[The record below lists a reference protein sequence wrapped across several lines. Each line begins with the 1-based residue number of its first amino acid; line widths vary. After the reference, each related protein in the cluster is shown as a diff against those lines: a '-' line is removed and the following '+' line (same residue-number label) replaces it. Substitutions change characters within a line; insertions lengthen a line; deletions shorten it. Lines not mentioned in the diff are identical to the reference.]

1 MQLWIWRVKHRY
13 VFKKIEVQGFKSFA
27 NKLLFE
33 FDNGI
38 TGIVGPNGSGKSNIA
53 DAVRWVLGEQSAKQL
68 RGSKMEDIIFAGTET
83 RKPVSFASVS
93 LTIDNSDKK
102 LDIDYSEVTVTRRVF
117 RSGESEYLLNGNTCR
132 LKDINELFYDT
143 GIGKEGYSI
152 IGQGQIDK
160 ILSGKAEER
169 RELFDEAAGIVKF
182 KKRKNETQ
190 KSLDN
195 ESQNLIRI
203 NDILAELEK
212 QVGPLARQSDKAKEY
227 LRLKEYLKKY
237 EVNLFLLEESS
248 TKGEL
253 TEVTGNLDIVN
264 EELEKAGNRLEEIK
278 SVYDEKDNEV
288 SELTAR
294 IDELT
299 AKKNQAEIDKNR
311 LESQIEI
318 LKEQINSANMNDSHL
333 ADRLKEINDQIAER
347 NEEKQKLLKQKF
359 DISSEVDDIFARQN
373 EIDREVDALRKE
385 TDGLSNEIENRKNSI
400 FDNLNKKGTIKASIQ
415 RYESMQEQVN
425 IRKAEL
431 TGKLI
436 NFKTDESE
444 FDVSIKDAK
453 DKLDSVNK
461 EIDGLVSE
469 NNRLMA
475 LSDENKEERNTKKQ
489 KLQAAKEQNMRSQ
502 TKLESLKNIAERY
515 DGYGNSIRKVMEC
528 KEQNSG
534 ILGVVADIV
543 KTEKKYEIAIE
554 TALGG
559 TIQNIV
565 TDNEET
571 AKKMIAYLKK
581 NQYGRATFLPLSA
594 VSGKNN
600 RRDNLER
607 ESGFIGYANELVKV
621 DLQYKGLADYLLG
634 RCVVVDNIDNA
645 LHLNKA
651 HGYSLKIVTLEGEL
665 LNPGGSMTGGAFRN
679 SSNLLGRRR
688 EIEELEKVVSST
700 EKVIFSL
707 SADIDRLGGL
717 INEATDKIAKN
728 TEIIQ
733 NKKLAKNTL
742 EINYN
747 QLADK
752 KNEIQSV
759 YENNKREEKEIESQ
773 LKDIRAELESSN
785 KELEKIENDNELN
798 TKEISDATERLN
810 DLKNKLE
817 EKNKIAESI
826 HIEYSQIAQKSQFA
840 EESVKRILREINR
853 LKDGISDLEDSK
865 EESQTEIAVR
875 SSQIEEI
882 TDTIKTAT
890 AEIESYSSELT
901 DLKSRKEEGQ
911 ATLKGFFKTRE
922 ECQNN
927 LVTLEKE
934 QFRLSQNKE
943 KLENNRDSKIEYMW
957 NEYELTLSEA
967 TQLKDD
973 ELSDAS
979 EIKKIVTDTKNEI
992 RKLGDVN
999 VNAIEDYKEVAER
1012 YEFLK
1017 NQHDDLVSARDKL
1030 ITVIEE
1036 LDKNMREQ
1044 FTTKF
1049 EEIKIE
1055 FDKVFRQLFGG
1066 GKGTIEL
1073 DPEADILD
1081 AAITIIS
1088 QPPGKK
1094 LQNMM
1099 QLSGGE
1105 KALTA
1110 ICLLFAIQN
1119 LKPSPFCLLD
1129 EIEAALDDSNVDR
1142 YAKYLH
1148 KLTKNTQFIV
1158 ITHRRGTMAAADRLY
1173 GITMQ
1178 EKGVS
1183 TLVSVDLIENQLDD
1197 NTNKN

>member
-1 MQLWIWRVKHRY
+1 MYL
-13 VFKKIEVQGFKSFA
+13 KKIEVQGFKSFA

-253 TEVTGNLDIVN
+253 TKVTGNLDIVN

-759 YENNKREEKEIESQ
+759 YENNKREEKEIEIQ

-882 TDTIKTAT
+882 TDTIKTAAT
-890 AEIESYSSELT
+890 EIESYSSELT

-973 ELSDAS
+973 ELSDVS

-1183 TLVSVDLIENQLDD
+1183 TLVSVDLIENRLDD

>member
-1 MQLWIWRVKHRY
+1 MYL
-13 VFKKIEVQGFKSFA
+13 KKIEVQGFKSFA

-385 TDGLSNEIENRKNSI
+385 TDGLSNEIESRKNSI

-469 NNRLMA
+469 NNRLGA

-882 TDTIKTAT
+882 TDTIKTAA

>member
-1 MQLWIWRVKHRY
+1 MYL
-13 VFKKIEVQGFKSFA
+13 KKIEVQGFKSFA

-117 RSGESEYLLNGNTCR
+117 RSGESEYLLNGNACR

-385 TDGLSNEIENRKNSI
+385 TDGLSNEIESRKNSI

-752 KNEIQSV
+752 KNEIQNV
-759 YENNKREEKEIESQ
+759 YENNKREEKEIESK

-840 EESVKRILREINR
+840 EESVKRILREIDR

-882 TDTIKTAT
+882 TDTIKTAA
-890 AEIESYSSELT
+890 AEIKSYSSELT

-911 ATLKGFFKTRE
+911 ATLKGFFTTRE

-973 ELSDAS
+973 ELSDVS

>member
-1 MQLWIWRVKHRY
+1 MYL
-13 VFKKIEVQGFKSFA
+13 KKIEVQGFKSFA

-102 LDIDYSEVTVTRRVF
+102 LDIDFDEVTVTRRVF

-132 LKDINELFYDT
+132 LRDINELFYDT

-160 ILSGKAEER
+160 ILSGKPDER

-190 KSLDN
+190 KSLDS

-212 QVGPLARQSDKAKEY
+212 QVGPLARQSEKAKEY
-227 LRLKEYLKKY
+227 LKLKEILKRY
-237 EVNLFLLEESS
+237 EVNLFLLEAGSV
-248 TKGEL
+248 KKEL
-253 TEVTGNLDIVN
+253 GEVTEKLEIVN
-264 EELEKAGNRLEEIK
+264 NDYDEAKIKLDEIK
-278 SVYDEKDNEV
+278 TVYDERDREYQELSSKIEQMTADN
-288 SELTAR
+288 
-294 IDELT
+294 
-299 AKKNQAEIDKNR
+299 NQAEIDKNK
-311 LESQIEI
+311 LLSQIEI
-318 LKEQINSANMNDSHL
+318 LKEQINSASLNDAHL
-333 ADRLKEINDQIAER
+333 AERLQSINEQIAER
-347 NEEKQKLLKQKF
+347 DEEKKKLLKQKF
-359 DISSEVDDIFARQN
+359 DISSEADDIFAKQN
-373 EIDREVDALRKE
+373 AADREVQ
-385 TDGLSNEIENRKNSI
+385 EITTEIDTLTSDVENKKNSI
-400 FDNLNKKGTIKASIQ
+400 FDNLNQKSTIKQNIQ
-415 RYESMQEQVN
+415 RFETMLEQIN

-431 TGKLI
+431 TGKMI

-444 FDVSIKDAK
+444 FDSSIKAAK
-453 DKLDSVNK
+453 AELNTINN
-461 EIDGLVSE
+461 EINELTSE
-469 NNRLMA
+469 NNRLNGICNDNRA
-475 LSDENKEERNTKKQ
+475 LRNEKKE
-489 KLQAAKEQNMRSQ
+489 KLTLAKEQNMRHSSR
-502 TKLESLKNIAERY
+502 LESLRNIAERY

-528 KEQNSG
+528 RDNTPG
-534 ILGVVADIV
+534 IHGVVADIV

-565 TDNEET
+565 TDTEET
-571 AKKMIAYLKK
+571 AKELIAYLKK
-581 NQYGRATFLPLSA
+581 NQFGRATFLPLSA
-594 VSGKNN
+594 ISGRNN
-600 RRDNLER
+600 RREDLSK
-607 ESGFIGYANELVKV
+607 ESGFIGYAHELVQV
-621 DLQYKGLADYLLG
+621 DKEYLNLAEHLLG
-634 RCVVVDNIDNA
+634 RCVVMDNIDNA
-645 LHLNKA
+645 LKLNRKYS
-651 HGYSLKIVTLEGEL
+651 YSLKIVTLEGEL

-688 EIEELEKVVSST
+688 EIEELESIIYKT
-700 EKVIFSL
+700 KNAIERL
-707 SADIDRLGGL
+707 SAEIEKLDKEISD
-717 INEATDKIAKN
+717 AKDKIANNTELLHEKQLKKN
-728 TEIIQ
+728 TVEIR
-733 NKKLAKNTL
+733 
-742 EINYN
+742 YN

-752 KNEIQSV
+752 QAEIQSV
-759 YENNKREEKEIESQ
+759 YENNRREEKEIEV
-773 LKDIRAELESSN
+773 KIADIK
-785 KELEKIENDNELN
+785 KELADN
-798 TKEISDATERLN
+798 
-810 DLKNKLE
+810 KNKLTEIE
-817 EKNKIAESI
+817 ETNDNNSQEVNVLNNKIEELKAILIEKTKTAEAV
-826 HIEYSQIAQKSQFA
+826 HIEYSRIAQKSQFA
-840 EESVKRILREINR
+840 EESVKRVLREIDR

-865 EESQTEIAVR
+865 DESQNEINEKNE
-875 SSQIEEI
+875 QINRISDIIIEAEAKIASYNETLINLKAKKEENN
-882 TDTIKTAT
+882 TI
-890 AEIESYSSELT
+890 
-901 DLKSRKEEGQ
+901 LKS
-911 ATLKGFFKTRE
+911 FFATRE
-922 ECQNN
+922 ECQNT
-927 LVTLEKE
+927 LVELEKE
-934 QFRLSQNKE
+934 RFRLSQSKE
-943 KLENNRDSKIEYMW
+943 KLETTRDSRIEYMW
-957 NEYELTLSEA
+957 NEYELTMSQAAELR
-967 TQLKDD
+967 D
-973 ELSDAS
+973 EELNDES
-979 EIKKIVTDTKNEI
+979 EIKKIVSETKADI

-999 VNAIEDYKEVAER
+999 VNAIEDYRDVSER

-1017 NQHDDLVSARDKL
+1017 AQHDDLIIARDRL
-1030 ITVIEE
+1030 IAVIED
-1036 LDKNMREQ
+1036 LDTNMREQ
-1044 FTTKF
+1044 FTNKF
-1049 EEIKIE
+1049 EEIKVE
-1055 FDKVFRQLFGG
+1055 FDKVFKQLFGG

-1073 DPEADILD
+1073 DPEADILE
-1081 AAITIIS
+1081 ANITIIS

-1183 TLVSVDLIENQLDD
+1183 TLVSVDLIESQLDEKSE
-1197 NTNKN
+1197 NK

>member
-1 MQLWIWRVKHRY
+1 MYL
-13 VFKKIEVQGFKSFA
+13 KKIEVQGFKSFA

-278 SVYDEKDNEV
+278 SIYDEKDNEV

-607 ESGFIGYANELVKV
+607 ENGFIGYANELVKV

-840 EESVKRILREINR
+840 EESVKRILREIDR

-882 TDTIKTAT
+882 TDTIKTAA

-911 ATLKGFFKTRE
+911 ATLKGFFTTRE

-973 ELSDAS
+973 ELSDVS

>member
-1 MQLWIWRVKHRY
+1 MYL
-13 VFKKIEVQGFKSFA
+13 KKIEVQGFKSFA

-253 TEVTGNLDIVN
+253 TKVTGNLDIVN

-461 EIDGLVSE
+461 EIDELVSE

-773 LKDIRAELESSN
+773 LKDIRAELENSN

-882 TDTIKTAT
+882 TDTIKTAAT
-890 AEIESYSSELT
+890 EIESYSSELT

-973 ELSDAS
+973 ELSDVS

>member
-1 MQLWIWRVKHRY
+1 MYL
-13 VFKKIEVQGFKSFA
+13 KKIEVQGFKSFA

-882 TDTIKTAT
+882 TDTIKTAA

-911 ATLKGFFKTRE
+911 ATLKGFFTTRE

-973 ELSDAS
+973 ELSDVS

>member
-1 MQLWIWRVKHRY
+1 MYL
-13 VFKKIEVQGFKSFA
+13 KKIEVQGFKSFA

-253 TEVTGNLDIVN
+253 TKVTGNLDIVN

-461 EIDGLVSE
+461 EIDELVSE

-475 LSDENKEERNTKKQ
+475 LSDENKKERNTKKQ

-752 KNEIQSV
+752 KNEIQNV

-882 TDTIKTAT
+882 TDTIKTAA